1 MLVFLI
7 SSTLEKER
15 ISNIISIKKIFNQV
29 IDIDAIYPNLIHI
42 PFLNKL
48 KNLSKIRTKR
58 ELKSSEIGLLLSH
71 RAAWNNFLLTK
82 YNEALF
88 LESDS
93 LILDKDF
100 IQNNLIKFHLNYDIF
115 FWGAFDGRMKIYK
128 KNNFILNKYFIG
140 HPVINS
146 LYCTYGYSLNRK
158 AAKYLLKQTNK
169 INYPVDYWKKRLHNS
184 NLSIGGINPEVISTN
199 SQFSSTIQNTDSNI
213 YKYKFVKK
221 IIDLKNTILANIN
234 A

>member
-15 ISNIISIKKIFNQV
+15 ISNIISIKKIFNKV
-29 IDIDAIYPNLIHI
+29 IDIEAIYPSLIHI
-42 PFLNKL
+42 PLLNKL
-48 KNLSKIRTKR
+48 KYLSKIRTKR

-71 RAAWNNFLLTK
+71 RTAWNNFLLTK
-82 YNEALF
+82 DNEALF

-128 KNNFILNKYFIG
+128 KNNLILSKYFIG

-169 INYPVDYWKKRLHNS
+169 INYPVDYWKKRLYNS
-184 NLSIGGINPEVISTN
+184 NLNIGGINPEVISTN
-199 SQFSSTIQNTDSNI
+199 SQFSSTIQNTDFNI

-234 A
+234 V